1 MQVIFA
7 LNGVHGCAGSFTMI
21 QKDVLPLQEELVISA
36 AQFIQPVVLFLTP
49 MWWRK
54 NKTFQENL
62 SLWEGE

>member
-49 MWWRK
+49 M
-54 NKTFQENL
+54 
-62 SLWEGE
+62 